1 MVKNLS
7 EYSDVL
13 RPEEVQQILQIG
25 RNTVYKYL
33 ADGVIRSIRIGNQ
46 YRIPKMYL
54 VDFLYPDNKQVE
66 ERTM

>member
-33 ADGVIRSIRIGNQ
+33 ADGVIKSIRIGNQ
-46 YRIPKMYL
+46 YRVPKMYL
-54 VDFLYPDNKQVE
+54 VDFLYPDKQGE
-66 ERTM
+66 ERTV